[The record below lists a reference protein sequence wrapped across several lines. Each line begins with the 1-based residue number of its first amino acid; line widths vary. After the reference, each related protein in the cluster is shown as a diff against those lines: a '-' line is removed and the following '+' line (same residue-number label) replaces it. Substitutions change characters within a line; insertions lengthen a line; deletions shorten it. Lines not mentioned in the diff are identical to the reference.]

1 MVDSEDCGGQDIG
14 QSMLQ
19 VSAAL
24 HPVRNDAEESS
35 MSNNDHVQSNLVID
49 DRMEDSPFDTATVCS
64 TSLVP

>member
-1 MVDSEDCGGQDIG
+1 MVDSEDRGGQDIE

-19 VSAAL
+19 VSTAL
-24 HPVRNDAEESS
+24 HPVHNDAEESS
-35 MSNNDHVQSNLVID
+35 MSNNDHVQSNLLID